1 MNEDLGDYE
10 VSMLFILGLKRK
22 KKVPFLI
29 MVMPVREGV
38 YEEFL
43 YLVNFVVNLK
53 LRRKKKSRPHPNY
66 THCRHFWQNFHF
78 TLIYV

>member
-1 MNEDLGDYE
+1 
-10 VSMLFILGLKRK
+10 
-22 KKVPFLI
+22 
-29 MVMPVREGV
+29 MPVREGV

-53 LRRKKKSRPHPNY
+53 LRRKKKSPPHPNY

>member
-1 MNEDLGDYE
+1 M
-10 VSMLFILGLKRK
+10 SMQFILGLKRK

-38 YEEFL
+38 YGRFL

-53 LRRKKKSRPHPNY
+53 LL
-66 THCRHFWQNFHF
+66 
-78 TLIYV
+78 TLKNKVKRGQGLYS

>member
-1 MNEDLGDYE
+1 
-10 VSMLFILGLKRK
+10 MLFILGLKRKKK

-38 YEEFL
+38 YGEFL

-53 LRRKKKSRPHPNY
+53 LLKKKNVSP
-66 THCRHFWQNFHF
+66 TQI
-78 TLIYV
+78 TLTVDIFGRTFILL